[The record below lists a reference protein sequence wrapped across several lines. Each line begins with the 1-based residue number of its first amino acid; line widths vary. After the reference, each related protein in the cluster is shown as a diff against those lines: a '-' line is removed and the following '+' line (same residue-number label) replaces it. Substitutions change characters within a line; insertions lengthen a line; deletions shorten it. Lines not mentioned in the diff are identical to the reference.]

1 MNEENQIDT
10 LAEEVSEALRETEEI
25 LPECGNADAAEE
37 LAILLK
43 NQTYREALVRLYS
56 VLLEVDMRNNP
67 ELYQGEE

>member
-25 LPECGNADAAEE
+25 LPTCGNSDAAEE

-43 NQTYREALVRLYS
+43 NQNYRQALVRLYS

-67 ELYQGEE
+67 ELYQNQE